1 MQICFMNDTKNIFL
15 AWASSFT
22 SVMAAPETRDVI
34 TIVSAIVLPVI
45 FFTVGK
51 TIDVLLQIHLRKRDK
66 KRNKTD
72 GE

>member
-15 AWASSFT
+15 AWVSSIT
-22 SVMAAPETRDVI
+22 SLMAALETRDVI

-51 TIDVLLQIHLRKRDK
+51 SIDVLLQIHLRKRDK
-66 KRNKTD
+66 QNKTD

>member
-15 AWASSFT
+15 AWTSSFT
-22 SVMAAPETRDVI
+22 SVMAALETRDVI

-66 KRNKTD
+66 KKNETD

>member
-1 MQICFMNDTKNIFL
+1 MNDTKNIFL
-15 AWASSFT
+15 AWASSIT
-22 SVMAAPETRDVI
+22 SVMAALETRDVI

-51 TIDVLLQIHLRKRDK
+51 TIDVMLQIHLRKRDK
-66 KRNKTD
+66 RNETD